1 MRLFPKSRFIIKGH
15 NNTFISSK
23 KQHNELLKY
32 GIVKINGNNNNINI
46 GSPNYLK
53 TSEILI
59 TGNNNTVV
67 IPPNCYGGLKLD
79 IRANNTTVLIG
90 EKTGFM
96 GTEIALQEND
106 SKVII
111 GNDCMFAKE
120 TRIYCSD
127 FHAIFSIHDNIPL
140 NQGKEIVIG
149 NHVWIGEGVK
159 ITKNTH
165 LTDNIIVGLNSV
177 VTKDLS
183 TPYAIYA
190 GTPATIKK
198 TDVNWMAE
206 SYDCAIKKQQK
217 TP

>member
-1 MRLFPKSRFIIKGH
+1 MRLFPKPRLTISDK
-15 NNTFISSK
+15 NNTFTCSK
-23 KQHNELLKY
+23 KHHNELLKY
-32 GIVKINGNNNNINI
+32 GIVKIKGENNNINI

-59 TGNNNTVV
+59 TGNNNTVI
-67 IPPNCYGGLKLD
+67 IPPNCFGGLKLD
-79 IRANNTTVLIG
+79 IRANNTTVIVG

-96 GTEIALQEND
+96 GTELVLQENN

-127 FHAIFSIHDNIPL
+127 FHAIFSIHDNIPF
-140 NQGKEIVIG
+140 NQGKEIIIG

-165 LTDNIIVGLNSV
+165 ITDNVIVGLNSV
-177 VTKDLS
+177 VTKDLN

-198 TDVNWMAE
+198 TEVNWQHE
-206 SYDCAIKKQQK
+206 PYDYAIKKQL
-217 TP
+217 